1 MSVPSLQIS
10 LYLIANECMKRRL
23 IYRPE
28 SRHEYWRYFTYML
41 LHADEWHLTINMCL
55 QVRMSTAL
63 PPKCTCLLTLV
74 CFAVL
79 CRCLAGTG
87 AGSLPSGPSLHCGRH
102 LRCTGQCLAAA
113 GAVVGGRLGGRL
125 CHAVQSCAAPGF
137 GQSSVAASSS
147 ATAISNFRFVFL
159 FLFFS
164 ILHFQNFS
172 QLSHRFVRIAVI
184 LILLACD
191 VAFTTFHFCV
201 NHNRNPR
208 ISLEAHFG
216 GIVAG
221 LLCGFMAYR
230 RLPTTTTTATT
241 ATRKQRAWY
250 F

>member
-55 QVRMSTAL
+55 QVRMSNTL
-63 PPKCTCLLTLV
+63 PTKCTCLLTLV

-87 AGSLPSGPSLHCGRH
+87 AGSLPCGSSLHCGRH

-137 GQSSVAASSS
+137 GQSSVAASSEQPQFQ
-147 ATAISNFRFVFL
+147 ISDL
-159 FLFFS
+159 FLFF
-164 ILHFQNFS
+164 FFYFAFS
-172 QLSHRFVRIAVI
+172 EL
-184 LILLACD
+184 
-191 VAFTTFHFCV
+191 FT
-201 NHNRNPR
+201 
-208 ISLEAHFG
+208 
-216 GIVAG
+216 IVASLCAHRCDTHPLSLRCG
-221 LLCGFMAYR
+221 LHNVSFLR
-230 RLPTTTTTATT
+230 QSQSQSPH
-241 ATRKQRAWY
+241 QS
-250 F
+250 

>member
-1 MSVPSLQIS
+1 MSVPFLQIS

-55 QVRMSTAL
+55 QVRMSIAL

-87 AGSLPSGPSLHCGRH
+87 AGSLPCGSGLHCGRH
-102 LRCTGQCLAAA
+102 LRCTGQCLSAA

-137 GQSSVAASSS
+137 GQSTVAASSS
-147 ATAISNFRFVFL
+147 ATAISNFRFVFIFCF
-159 FLFFS
+159 FLFCIF
-164 ILHFQNFS
+164 
-172 QLSHRFVRIAVI
+172 R
-184 LILLACD
+184 
-191 VAFTTFHFCV
+191 TFHNC
-201 NHNRNPR
+201 H
-208 ISLEAHFG
+208 IALCA
-216 GIVAG
+216 
-221 LLCGFMAYR
+221 LL
-230 RLPTTTTTATT
+230 
-241 ATRKQRAWY
+241 
-250 F
+250 

>member
-63 PPKCTCLLTLV
+63 PTKCTCLLTLV

-87 AGSLPSGPSLHCGRH
+87 AGSLPCGPGLHCGRH

-147 ATAISNFRFVFL
+147 ATAISNFRFVFIFCF
-159 FLFFS
+159 FLFCIFRTF
-164 ILHFQNFS
+164 HNC
-172 QLSHRFVRIAVI
+172 RIA
-184 LILLACD
+184 LCALL
-191 VAFTTFHFCV
+191 
-201 NHNRNPR
+201 
-208 ISLEAHFG
+208 
-216 GIVAG
+216 
-221 LLCGFMAYR
+221 
-230 RLPTTTTTATT
+230 
-241 ATRKQRAWY
+241 
-250 F
+250 